1 VKKQALAERK
11 IELYEER
18 AVLVASVCAGDRYA
32 PERITSLV
40 ARLDE
45 IEDDLHAVRRELQS
59 TS

>member
-1 VKKQALAERK
+1 MKNQALVERK
-11 IELYEER
+11 IELQKER
-18 AVLVASVCAGDRYA
+18 GVLVASVCAGDRYV

-59 TS
+59 